1 MAFWNNKEE
10 IEALQ
15 QQLQQRDNS
24 INDLQL
30 QQQQLQQ
37 QYNDLE
43 STLEQEKLQHDWS
56 TKLFASVE
64 QFGQSLTGFHHSL
77 GTMAGNLSA
86 ERTTAIEG
94 AETSISVRNHV
105 EAVASGLGNITGQ
118 MDQSSVQVKSLQ
130 DNADKIGGFVEMIS
144 NISEQTNLLA
154 LNAAIEAAR
163 AGEHGRTF
171 SVVADKIRELAEIS
185 INNAQDIK
193 TVLSKIHNYIDVVS
207 KKAANAKVMINK
219 LSKSSEII
227 DDRFSSVKASI
238 ELIST
243 TLEQFNQEFNTES
256 LALKSTS
263 KDLDEVKEVSTLLE
277 QNAKSSQAVMN
288 SLVQK
293 GGGLKSLADG
303 FEIITNSRDVQRT
316 ILTPPVKAEV
326 FINNHFVQNSYIF
339 DLSEKGVSFYSI
351 NTEQDHIKVGTK
363 GRLKLNEPVHDKK
376 EIHFSIVYVSS
387 EEMKNIFFYGAK
399 QV

>member
-30 QQQQLQQ
+30 QQQQLQR

-163 AGEHGRTF
+163 AGEHGRGF
-171 SVVADKIRELAEIS
+171 AVVADEVRTLATRAREASTQISDLVGNIQKETESAGTLMQSVTGDTTSFGQRVEEVVTDMGKMLNLSNKMEQTITSSALRSFVEIAKLDHIVWKFEIYRVMMGLS
-185 INNAQDIK
+185 QKQPSELSVHTQCRLGKWYFEGEGVDCFSQLPGYREIATPHQTVHDQGAVALEAFYAKDIGRTLTALNLMEQASMDVINNLETMVK
-193 TVLSKIHNYIDVVS
+193 TAEETPS
-207 KKAANAKVMINK
+207 
-219 LSKSSEII
+219 
-227 DDRFSSVKASI
+227 
-238 ELIST
+238 LICT
-243 TLEQFNQEFNTES
+243 
-256 LALKSTS
+256 
-263 KDLDEVKEVSTLLE
+263 
-277 QNAKSSQAVMN
+277 
-288 SLVQK
+288 
-293 GGGLKSLADG
+293 
-303 FEIITNSRDVQRT
+303 
-316 ILTPPVKAEV
+316 
-326 FINNHFVQNSYIF
+326 H
-339 DLSEKGVSFYSI
+339 
-351 NTEQDHIKVGTK
+351 
-363 GRLKLNEPVHDKK
+363 
-376 EIHFSIVYVSS
+376 
-387 EEMKNIFFYGAK
+387 
-399 QV
+399 